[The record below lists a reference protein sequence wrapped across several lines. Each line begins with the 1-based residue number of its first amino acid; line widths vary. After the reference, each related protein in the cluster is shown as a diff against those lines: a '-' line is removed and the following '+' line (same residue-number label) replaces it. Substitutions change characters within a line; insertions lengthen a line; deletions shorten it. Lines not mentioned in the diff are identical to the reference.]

1 MLRTGPARRSARE
14 AAACQGRARNEV
26 LAPAPAARNTFA
38 PVAAAAAQEFCSPF
52 SHPLAILLARP
63 RLRRALVLGAK
74 LAFVAGAF
82 YFVFHRID
90 VRDVRR
96 VLATAQPGW
105 LALAAGLFA
114 LSKWLSARRLNHFF
128 RTIAVPLS
136 EAENLRLYWLGM
148 YYNLFLPGGVGGDG
162 YKVYLLRRRFP
173 GKTTALVRAL
183 LLDRVSGVLALGV
196 LAGVLFAFVP
206 AVPLP
211 WRLLVLGAVPVGVAA
226 SYWLSGWFF
235 PEFQP
240 LFGRAGWLG
249 LGVQGAQVLCAW
261 ALLAGTGTTGHV
273 VEYLVVF
280 LISSVVAVLPLTVGG
295 IGAREVTFLLGA
307 QVLHLDATVSVT
319 ISLAFYFITAAVA
332 LPGAAFNFGMKAEG
346 RPVA

>member
-1 MLRTGPARRSARE
+1 MPLLPHRPKLRS
-14 AAACQGRARNEV
+14 
-26 LAPAPAARNTFA
+26 
-38 PVAAAAAQEFCSPF
+38 
-52 SHPLAILLARP
+52 
-63 RLRRALVLGAK
+63 ALVLLAK

-82 YFVFHRID
+82 YFVFQHISPA
-90 VRDVRR
+90 DVRR
-96 VLATAQPGW
+96 VFATAQPGW

-114 LSKWLSARRLNHFF
+114 LSKWLSARRLNYFF
-128 RTIAVPLS
+128 RAIGVPLS
-136 EAENLRLYWLGM
+136 AAENLRLYWLGM

-162 YKVYLLRRRFP
+162 YKVYLLRQRFP

-196 LAGVLFAFVP
+196 LAGVLLAFVP

-211 WRLLVLGAVPVGVAA
+211 WRLAVLAGVPVGVAA
-226 SYWLSGWFF
+226 SYWGSGRFF

-261 ALLAGTGTTGHV
+261 AILAGTGTTGQV
-273 VEYLVVF
+273 IDYLVVF
-280 LISSVVAVLPLTVGG
+280 LVSSVVAVLPLTVGG

-307 QVLHLDATVSVT
+307 QVLHLNAAVSVT
-319 ISLAFYFITAAVA
+319 VSLTFYLITAAVA
-332 LPGAAFNFGMKAEG
+332 LPGAVFSFKGAEA
-346 RPVA
+346 PAP

>member
-1 MLRTGPARRSARE
+1 M
-14 AAACQGRARNEV
+14 
-26 LAPAPAARNTFA
+26 
-38 PVAAAAAQEFCSPF
+38 
-52 SHPLAILLARP
+52 
-63 RLRRALVLGAK
+63 LGAK

-82 YFVFHRID
+82 YFVFHRIG

-96 VLATAQPGW
+96 VLAAAQPGW
-105 LALAAGLFA
+105 LALAAGLFG
-114 LSKWLSARRLNHFF
+114 LSKWLSARRLNYFF
-128 RTIAVPLS
+128 RAIGVPLS

-148 YYNLFLPGGVGGDG
+148 YYNLFLPGGIGGDG

-196 LAGVLFAFVP
+196 LAGLLLAFVP

-211 WRLLVLGAVPVGVAA
+211 WRLAGVAGVPLGVGA
-226 SYWLSGWFF
+226 SYWLSGRFF

-240 LFGRAGWLG
+240 LFGRVGWLG

-261 ALLAGTGTTGHV
+261 ALLAGTGTAAHTV
-273 VEYLVVF
+273 AYLVVF
-280 LISSVVAVLPLTVGG
+280 LASSVVAVLPLTVGG

-307 QVLHLDATVSVT
+307 QVLHLNAAVSVT
-319 ISLAFYFITAAVA
+319 VSLAFYFISAAVA
-332 LPGAAFNFGMKAEG
+332 LPGAVFSFKAKAAEQ
-346 RPVA
+346 PAA

>member
-1 MLRTGPARRSARE
+1 M
-14 AAACQGRARNEV
+14 
-26 LAPAPAARNTFA
+26 
-38 PVAAAAAQEFCSPF
+38 PF
-52 SHPLAILLARP
+52 LPYHP

-74 LAFVAGAF
+74 LLFVAGAF
-82 YFVFHRID
+82 YFVFQRIS

-114 LSKWLSARRLNHFF
+114 LSKWLSARRLNYFF
-128 RTIAVPLS
+128 RAIGVPLS

-148 YYNLFLPGGVGGDG
+148 YYNLFLPGGIGGDG

-196 LAGVLFAFVP
+196 LAGLLFAFVP

-211 WRLLVLGAVPVGVAA
+211 WRLLVLAGVPVGVGA
-226 SYWLSGWFF
+226 SYWLSGRFF

-261 ALLAGTGTTGHV
+261 ALLAGTGPAAGHA

-280 LISSVVAVLPLTVGG
+280 LASSVVAVLPLTVGG

-307 QVLHLDATVSVT
+307 QVLHLDAAVSVT
-319 ISLAFYFITAAVA
+319 VSLAFYFITAAVA
-332 LPGAAFNFGMKAEG
+332 LPGAAFSFGLKTEEQPTA
-346 RPVA
+346 